1 MELIWASDDFTL
13 GGKAYAGFPL
23 LLNAEMESFTPANM
37 FLRHH
42 ILKGRVKSKKS
53 WASVGRAM
61 YDYFSFLE
69 VNEFDWRDVDYG
81 EKKTLPAAYRDY
93 SLEECGLSN
102 STVRQRI
109 YYICQ
114 FYVYALNQGWVK
126 RLPFDIDERKP
137 SRGYGFF
144 AHINARR
151 SNRSNDLLPRKDK
164 RLPKFLSPSKV
175 LSLLNSI
182 SNPHHY
188 MMVKFAL
195 STGLRREELATFP
208 LCYIFDPDQKNQN
221 KRNFV
226 ISIDPSDGSGIKTK
240 GSKARDIYISRRL
253 LAETTR
259 YIQKQRNERSS
270 LSKTLTR
277 TLFVNHQG
285 APYAN
290 GGKGIERIIR
300 SYGARIGI
308 RLHPHMLRH
317 TYATLTLRALQVSR
331 SHIDP
336 LIFLQRQLG
345 HASIETTMVYLDLL
359 DEDTENAI
367 LEYDDEL
374 ILGLETV

>member
-13 GGKAYAGFPL
+13 GGKSYAGFPL
-23 LLNAEMESFTPANM
+23 LLSEEMESFTPVNM

-53 WASVGRAM
+53 WASIGRAM

-69 VNEFDWRDVDYG
+69 VNDFDWRDVDYG

-93 SLEECGLSN
+93 SLEECRLSN
-102 STVRQRI
+102 STVRQRLC
-109 YYICQ
+109 YICQ
-114 FYVYALNQGWVK
+114 FYTYALSQGWIK

-151 SNRSNDLLPRKDK
+151 NSRGNDLLPRKDK
-164 RLPKFLSPSKV
+164 RLPKFLAPSKV
-175 LSLLNSI
+175 LTLLKSI

-195 STGLRREELATFP
+195 LTGLRREELATFP
-208 LCYIFDPDQKNQN
+208 LCYIHDPANTYED

-226 ISIDPSDGSGIKTK
+226 IHIDPSDGNGIKTK
-240 GSKARDIYISRRL
+240 GSKARDIYVPRSL
-253 LAETTR
+253 LVETAR
-259 YIQKQRNERSS
+259 YIQKQRGERSS
-270 LSKTLTR
+270 LQKTSSK

-290 GGKGIERIIR
+290 GGKGIERIVRI
-300 SYGARIGI
+300 YGSKIGI
-308 RLHPHMLRH
+308 KLYPHMLRH

-336 LIFLQRQLG
+336 LIYLQRQLG
-345 HASIETTMVYLDLL
+345 HASIETTMVYLDILN
-359 DEDTENAI
+359 EDAENAI
-367 LEYDDEL
+367 LEYDNEL
-374 ILGLETV
+374 ILGLETA